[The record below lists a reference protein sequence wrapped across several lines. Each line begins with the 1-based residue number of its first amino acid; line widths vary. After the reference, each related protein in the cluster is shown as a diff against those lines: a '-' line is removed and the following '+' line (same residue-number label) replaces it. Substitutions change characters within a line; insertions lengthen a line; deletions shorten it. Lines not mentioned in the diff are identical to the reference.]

1 MTQALITVLAER
13 LGDKILAHYCGSDNI
28 PVLEIAPDQ
37 LIDVAETLYQDPALE
52 FNLLLDLCG
61 VDYLQY
67 GESEWRTQETT
78 FTGYSRARE
87 QMTDQGGLPGHP
99 RFAVVYQLLSITH
112 NHRVRLKVFLPKDQP
127 EVLSVYRI
135 WNSANWYEREAFD
148 LFGIVFV
155 GHPDLRRLL
164 TDYGFVGHPFRK
176 DFPLIGEVE
185 LRYDAKTQRCV
196 YEPVSIQPRVTVPK
210 VIRDDNRYLDT
221 KE

>member
-1 MTQALITVLAER
+1 MNQALLTLLKER
-13 LGDKILAHYCGSDNI
+13 LGDKLLAHETGADGI
-28 PVLEIAPDQ
+28 LIIEVAPAA
-37 LIDVAETLYQDPALE
+37 LIDVAETVYEDPALE
-52 FNLLLDLCG
+52 FKLLLDLCG
-61 VDYLQY
+61 VDFLQY

-78 FTGYSRARE
+78 LTGYSRGCHR
-87 QMTDQGGLPGHP
+87 MPNDGGLTDKP
-99 RFAVVYQLLSITH
+99 RFAVVYQLLSLTH
-112 NHRVRLKVFLPKDQP
+112 NQRLRIKVLLPVEQP
-127 EVLSVYRI
+127 EVLSVYRL

-185 LRYDAKTQRCV
+185 MRYDAEAQRCV
-196 YEPVSIQPRVTVPK
+196 YESVSIQSRVTVPK
-210 VIRDDNRYLDT
+210 VIRDDNRYLEA